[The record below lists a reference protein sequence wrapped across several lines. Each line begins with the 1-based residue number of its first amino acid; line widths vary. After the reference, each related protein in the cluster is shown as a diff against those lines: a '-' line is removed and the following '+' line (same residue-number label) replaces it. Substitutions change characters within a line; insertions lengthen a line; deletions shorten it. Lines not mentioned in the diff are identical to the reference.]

1 MYPSGSMTLPMKSS
15 QQKGSKKATKSS
27 PEPASN
33 HTTALKKAM
42 SSELLAP
49 AASVVASLNPNSK
62 AIESDSSS
70 VEIASVN
77 KKTESGESDPGYES
91 DSTGSKR
98 SKSNV
103 TCEGPKATT
112 LPRRSAAVQKMSLDR
127 RKLAEDASTANNT
140 KPSSTAAKEATSAN
154 GFTVEIISP
163 VRVKPQNCF

>member
-1 MYPSGSMTLPMKSS
+1 MKSS

-33 HTTALKKAM
+33 HPTALKKAM

-49 AASVVASLNPNSK
+49 AASVASLNPNSK

-140 KPSSTAAKEATSAN
+140 KPATAAKEATSAN